1 MWNFYVYCSA
11 FKASKYYTTTF
22 YFTSFDF
29 YLEWSKH
36 VNCTIWEGCCFLK
49 PVPIIWTPIFP
60 LSLRQVTQLN
70 TTDFV
75 MELALIIQKPLSLI
89 SFKVMPPPQCAAL
102 RWHHLT
108 INSVTLDFFSRI
120 MGCIYYSFNSDL
132 LIHPP
137 TLIIPFPSING
148 WREHDAH
155 ALLKLLSLCF
165 SLASSSLKVF
175 CLN

>member
-1 MWNFYVYCSA
+1 MYCPTC
-11 FKASKYYTTTF
+11 KTSKHCTITF
-22 YFTSFDF
+22 YFISFDF
-29 YLEWSKH
+29 GPNMSTGQYVKCAASWNLSL
-36 VNCTIWEGCCFLK
+36 GRSA
-49 PVPIIWTPIFP
+49 IIWTPIFP

-75 MELALIIQKPLSLI
+75 MELALMIEKTLSLI
-89 SFKVMPPPQCAAL
+89 SFKVITLPQCTAL

-108 INSVTLDFFSRI
+108 INSVTLDFFSRT

-132 LIHPP
+132 LIHPS

-155 ALLKLLSLCF
+155 ALLKLLSLCC